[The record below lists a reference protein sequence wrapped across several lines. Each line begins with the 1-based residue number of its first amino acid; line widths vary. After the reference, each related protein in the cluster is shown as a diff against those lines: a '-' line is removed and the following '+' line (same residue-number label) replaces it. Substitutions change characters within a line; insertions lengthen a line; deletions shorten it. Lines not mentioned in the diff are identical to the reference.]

1 MRYLW
6 DVCNED
12 KCLHQEPGQK
22 PGQAFRV
29 FGQAY
34 QKTPGRPGKAWQ
46 AWPQPRFLGN
56 LGHQSLA
63 YLALLLPRPTFLGNP
78 GQKSPAYNPGLKDSS
93 HAWPGFFEFP
103 GQKFIPFSDCN
114 MKPQNL
120 WPFVVPWRTL
130 FTLQLLFFTKN
141 DTLSVFR
148 NFLTP
153 GNGCFQSPLFPDH
166 VTIYVFCFSF
176 SVFGPGQLLPGQARL
191 GLWPRHSGFFFIPWP
206 TWPKP
211 GHKPGSPQL
220 SDARVSKPLLDPK

>member
-1 MRYLW
+1 MRAIIFQRENLNYLIVFFHSESVPCFFSIPLISIANLFAMRYLW

-130 FTLQLLFFTKN
+130 FSLQLLFFHKEWHI
-141 DTLSVFR
+141 V
-148 NFLTP
+148 
-153 GNGCFQSPLFPDH
+153 
-166 VTIYVFCFSF
+166 SF
-176 SVFGPGQLLPGQARL
+176 
-191 GLWPRHSGFFFIPWP
+191 HI
-206 TWPKP
+206 
-211 GHKPGSPQL
+211 
-220 SDARVSKPLLDPK
+220 